1 MTQPPEPVSVS
12 HQMFMQDSPARKSP
26 AMALV
31 TKLTPLAIGLA
42 GGCAFY
48 AVVLAVDWAPL
59 NRYFLGHP
67 VAVAATMLFA
77 VAVSILAFMTL
88 DTASQQR
95 SMRLLRDAD
104 LMPPPA
110 QEDKPLS
117 PAQRWRDENDAG
129 HAARMW
135 RVGLSKLPAAT
146 RSSALVRRLDEVLTR
161 QSHRTTTGELPE
173 DLRELSVRDADAAHD
188 SLGLIRIIVWA
199 IPMLG
204 FLGTVIGITQTLGGL
219 DFTDG
224 TAAVDRLKSGLYVA
238 FDTTALGLVLSVVA
252 IFLQFPVE
260 RGLQSLLVDI
270 DERVRDLVSLG
281 LPSENPADN
290 QTAMITHLCRGIET
304 AVAESLATQAKLWRE
319 TIEEAQEAW
328 RSQHNEGAEQ
338 FRQLLQSAMKPALT
352 HHADRIDAS
361 IGRLD
366 GAAHSVE
373 NALREQTAVWRGAL
387 QETASEVQ
395 THRRTLLTHTEAM
408 TTLATRQ
415 SEQDASLRDALK
427 RVVSDRNSK
436 SEPKSAPAL
445 DPAVTQAMTTLARA
459 VDLLSTRLPLPPE
472 RPTRTSAGPG
482 RGARAAGNSNAGT
495 RANGAADRDSLG
507 RAA

>member
-1 MTQPPEPVSVS
+1 MTQTPEDVSQDPSTHESPGPTRPPQSAT
-12 HQMFMQDSPARKSP
+12 M
-26 AMALV
+26 LG
-31 TKLTPLAIGLA
+31 KLTPLVIGLA

-48 AVVLAVDWAPL
+48 AVVMTVNWAPL
-59 NRYFLGHP
+59 NRYFMGHP
-67 VAVAATMLFA
+67 VAIAATMLFT

-95 SMRLLRDAD
+95 SLRLLRDAD
-104 LMPPPA
+104 LMPPPHSDN
-110 QEDKPLS
+110 ENTS
-117 PAQRWRDENDAG
+117 PAERWQIDNDAG
-129 HAARMW
+129 YVARSWRAALA
-135 RVGLSKLPAAT
+135 GLPGST
-146 RSSALVRRLDEVLTR
+146 RQSSLVRRLDEVLTR
-161 QSHRTTTGELPE
+161 QSHRSTTTELPE

-260 RGLQSLLVDI
+260 RGMQSLLVDI
-270 DERVRDLVSLG
+270 DERVRNLVSLG
-281 LPSENPADN
+281 LPADNPADS
-290 QTAMITHLCRGIET
+290 QTAMITHLCSGIET

-328 RSQHNEGAEQ
+328 RSQHTEGAEQ
-338 FRQLLQSAMKPALT
+338 FRHLLQSAMKPALT

-366 GAAHSVE
+366 GAAGTVE
-373 NALREQTAVWRGAL
+373 NALREQTALWRGAME
-387 QETASEVQ
+387 ETATEVQ

-408 TTLATRQ
+408 TTLASRQ
-415 SEQDASLRDALK
+415 SDQDASLKNTLLQAIETQNRTET
-427 RVVSDRNSK
+427 NG
-436 SEPKSAPAL
+436 PAL

-459 VDLLSTRLPLPPE
+459 VEMLSTRLPQAAE
-472 RPTRTSAGPG
+472 RPTRANASPG
-482 RGARAAGNSNAGT
+482 RPGRSNEPAAT
-495 RANGAADRDSLG
+495 ANGSANRGSLG